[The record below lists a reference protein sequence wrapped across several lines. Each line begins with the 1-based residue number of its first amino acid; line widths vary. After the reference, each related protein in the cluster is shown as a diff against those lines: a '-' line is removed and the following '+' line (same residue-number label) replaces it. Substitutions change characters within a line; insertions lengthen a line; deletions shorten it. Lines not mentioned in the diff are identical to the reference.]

1 MNFILESRQRIMT
14 CKLNKGEWDVELL
27 TKVMKYL
34 NVFQAKNLSELQVCA
49 GNIPVTGCDSLPGDR
64 AEGAKVAAIAAA
76 LHHHET
82 VENDVRA
89 KVAAIA
95 VALHHHELQT
105 ASQNNGSWG
114 LAALVAAIH
123 HHKNTKK

>member
-1 MNFILESRQRIMT
+1 MEIIQ
-14 CKLNKGEWDVELL
+14 GQWDVELL
-27 TKVMKYL
+27 TKVMKYF
-34 NVFQAKNLSELQVCA
+34 NVFQDKNLSELQVY
-49 GNIPVTGCDSLPGDR
+49 TGTNQNTESDLLLDDR
-64 AEGAKVAAIAAA
+64 SRGAKVAAIAAA

-89 KVAAIA
+89 RVAAIA

-105 ASQNNGSWG
+105 AARNNGSWG

>member
-1 MNFILESRQRIMT
+1 M
-14 CKLNKGEWDVELL
+14 ELL

-49 GNIPVTGCDSLPGDR
+49 GNNSHTRCDSLPDER
-64 AEGAKVAAIAAA
+64 SEGAKVAAIAAA
-76 LHHHET
+76 LHHHAH
-82 VENDVRA
+82 VGDDVRA

-95 VALHHHELQT
+95 VALHHHEMET
-105 ASQNNGSWG
+105 AAQNNGSLG

-123 HHKNTKK
+123 HHKNIKK

>member
-1 MNFILESRQRIMT
+1 M
-14 CKLNKGEWDVELL
+14 ELL

-34 NVFQAKNLSELQVCA
+34 NVFQAKNLSELQVCS
-49 GNIPVTGCDSLPGDR
+49 GHTGRDSALCDR
-64 AEGAKVAAIAAA
+64 TEGAKVAAIATA

-89 KVAAIA
+89 RVAAIA
-95 VALHHHELQT
+95 VALHHHELET
-105 ASQNNGSWG
+105 ASQNNGAWG

>member
-1 MNFILESRQRIMT
+1 MEIIQ
-14 CKLNKGEWDVELL
+14 GQWDVELL

-34 NVFQAKNLSELQVCA
+34 NVFQDKNLSELQVC
-49 GNIPVTGCDSLPGDR
+49 TGSNQNTECDSLPDDR
-64 AEGAKVAAIAAA
+64 SNGARVAAIAAA

-105 ASQNNGSWG
+105 ASQKNGSWG

>member
-1 MNFILESRQRIMT
+1 M
-14 CKLNKGEWDVELL
+14 ELL

-34 NVFQAKNLSELQVCA
+34 NVFQDKNLSELQVCA
-49 GNIPVTGCDSLPGDR
+49 GTNLNTGCDSLPDDR
-64 AEGAKVAAIAAA
+64 SNGAKVAAIAAA

-89 KVAAIA
+89 RVAAIA

-105 ASQNNGSWG
+105 AAQNNGALG

>member
-1 MNFILESRQRIMT
+1 MNFILESRQRINT
-14 CKLNKGEWDVELL
+14 CKLYKGQWDVELL
-27 TKVMKYL
+27 TKVMKYF
-34 NVFQAKNLSELQVCA
+34 NVFQDKNLSELQVCA
-49 GNIPVTGCDSLPGDR
+49 GTNLNTECDSLPDDR
-64 AEGAKVAAIAAA
+64 SNGAKVAAIAAA

-89 KVAAIA
+89 RVAAIA

-105 ASQNNGSWG
+105 APRNNGSWG

>member
-1 MNFILESRQRIMT
+1 M
-14 CKLNKGEWDVELL
+14 ELL

-34 NVFQAKNLSELQVCA
+34 NVFQDKNLSELQVCE
-49 GNIPVTGCDSLPGDR
+49 GTNPNTGCDTLPDDR
-64 AEGAKVAAIAAA
+64 SNGAKVAAIAAA

-89 KVAAIA
+89 RVAAIA

-105 ASQNNGSWG
+105 ASRNNGSWG